1 MLKTACAQIKVW
13 ENNPITSHLQ
23 IAVNVSASQFHDPDF
38 VKRVIEMIQ
47 SYAIPPDRLKLELTE
62 SLVLDNVEEAIIKM
76 QMLKE
81 IGVRFSMDDF
91 GTGFSSL
98 YYLTKLPLDQLKI
111 DQTFVRNICVNNR
124 DAVVVQTII
133 GMAHNLGME
142 VIAEGVE
149 LEEQRKFLEQHQ
161 CHLYQGYL
169 FSKPLPLE
177 EFEGKLNATNHYQPA
192 N

>member
-1 MLKTACAQIKVW
+1 MGNVTNAC
-13 ENNPITSHLQ
+13 HLQ
-23 IAVNVSASQFHDPDF
+23 ISVNVSASQFHDPNF
-38 VKRVIEMIQ
+38 VTNVVNLID
-47 SYAIPPDRLKLELTE
+47 SYAIKSDLLKLELTE

-76 QMLKE
+76 QTLRD

-111 DQTFVRNICVNNR
+111 DQTFVKNICVNNR

-133 GMAHNLGME
+133 GMAHNLGIE

-149 LEEQRKFLEQHQ
+149 LEDQRKFLEQHQ

-169 FSKPLPLE
+169 FSKPLPLD
-177 EFEGKLNATNHYQPA
+177 EFENKLSITKNNNH
-192 N
+192 